1 MRNFM
6 FFLARS
12 RMFFQQ
18 NKLSASSWVAF
29 FITLGLV
36 LQAHHVQAQAADA
49 PPALKNLLARIDAAA
64 NAHNA
69 KAVMQHYGTNFT
81 HSDGLTPQSMAQSL
95 TQLWQRYPQLRYT
108 TRVES
113 WKPEGRAIIAQTITN
128 ISGSQVQDNRNL
140 MFNATIRSR
149 QRVEN
154 EKIVRQDIL
163 WERSQLRAGAKPP
176 TIEVR
181 LPQQVKA
188 GQQFNFDAIVQ
199 EPLGDDYLLGT
210 VIEEPVQPGNYL
222 NPVPVDL
229 ELLPAGGIFKQG
241 RAPAAGNHR
250 WISAIVV
257 RGDGMTMVT
266 QRLQVIGG
274 NAASTSQPPATTQ
287 QPRKSLK

>member
-1 MRNFM
+1 MT
-6 FFLARS
+6 LT
-12 RMFFQQ
+12 
-18 NKLSASSWVAF
+18 LSV
-29 FITLGLV
+29 
-36 LQAHHVQAQAADA
+36 QPHRVQAQATPDA

-69 KAVMQHYGTNFT
+69 NAVVQYYGTNFT
-81 HSDGLTPQSMAQSL
+81 HSDGLTQQSMAQSL
-95 TQLWQRYPQLRYT
+95 NQLWQSYPQLRYT

-113 WKPEGRAIIAQTITN
+113 WKPEGRAIVAETITN

-149 QRVEN
+149 QRIEN

-199 EPLGDDYLLGT
+199 EPLGDDYLLGA
-210 VIEEPVQPGNYL
+210 VIEEPVQSANYL
-222 NPVPVDL
+222 NPVPVEL

-241 RAPAAGNHR
+241 RAPAAGSHR

-266 QRLQVIGG
+266 QRLQVVGA
-274 NAASTSQPPATTQ
+274 NAASNNQSTTQ
-287 QPRKSLK
+287 SAR

>member
-1 MRNFM
+1 MS
-6 FFLARS
+6 FLARS
-12 RMFFQQ
+12 RMFFQH

-36 LQAHHVQAQAADA
+36 LQAHRVQAQATPDA
-49 PPALKNLLARIDAAA
+49 PPALKNLLARVDAAA

-69 KAVMQHYGTNFT
+69 KAVTQYYGTNFT
-81 HSDGLTPQSMAQSL
+81 HSDGLTQQSMEQSL

-113 WKPEGRAIIAQTITN
+113 WKPEGRAIVAETITN

-149 QRVEN
+149 QRIEN
-154 EKIVRQDIL
+154 ERIVRQDIL

-199 EPLGDDYLLGT
+199 EPLGDDYLLGA
-210 VIEEPVQPGNYL
+210 VIEEPIKPGSYL
-222 NPVPVDL
+222 NPVPLEL
-229 ELLPAGGIFKQG
+229 ELLSAGGIFKQG
-241 RAPAAGNHR
+241 RAPASGNHR

-266 QRLQVIGG
+266 QRLQVIGA
-274 NAASTSQPPATTQ
+274 NATSTTQPVATTQ
-287 QPRKSLK
+287 QPK

>member
-6 FFLARS
+6 VFLARCK
-12 RMFFQQ
+12 FPQQ
-18 NKLSASSWVAF
+18 HKSSSSWIALLLMTVA
-29 FITLGLV
+29 LSV
-36 LQAHHVQAQAADA
+36 QSHRVQAQTTPDA
-49 PPALKNLLARIDAAA
+49 PPALKNLLARVDAAA

-69 KAVMQHYGTNFT
+69 NAVMQYYSPNFT
-81 HSDGLTPQSMAQSL
+81 HSDGLTHQSMAQSL
-95 TQLWQRYPQLRYT
+95 TQLWQRYPQLKYT

-113 WKPEGRAIIAQTITN
+113 WKPEGQAIVAETITN

-154 EKIVRQDIL
+154 ERIVRQDIL

-199 EPLGDDYLLGT
+199 EPLGEDYLLGA
-210 VIEEPVQPGNYL
+210 VIEEPIKPGSHL
-222 NPVPVDL
+222 NPVPVEL
-229 ELLPAGGIFKQG
+229 ELLSAGGIFKQG
-241 RAPAAGNHR
+241 RAPAAGNNR

-266 QRLQVIGG
+266 QRLQVVG
-274 NAASTSQPPATTQ
+274 NSASNTQSRTTQ
-287 QPRKSLK
+287 

>member
-6 FFLARS
+6 FFLTPS
-12 RMFFQQ
+12 RKLPQQ
-18 NKLSASSWVAF
+18 NKLSASSWVALLLM
-29 FITLGLV
+29 TLTLSV
-36 LQAHHVQAQAADA
+36 QSHRVQAQATPDA

-64 NAHNA
+64 NAHNVN
-69 KAVMQHYGTNFT
+69 AVVQYYGTNFT
-81 HSDGLTPQSMAQSL
+81 HSDGLTQQSMAQSL
-95 TQLWQRYPQLRYT
+95 NQLWQRYPQLRYT

-113 WKPEGRAIIAQTITN
+113 WKPEGRAIVAETITN

-199 EPLGDDYLLGT
+199 EPLGDDYLLGA
-210 VIEEPVQPGNYL
+210 VIEEPVQSGNYL
-222 NPVPVDL
+222 NPVPVEL

-241 RAPAAGNHR
+241 RAPAAGSHR

-266 QRLQVIGG
+266 QRLQVVGA
-274 NAASTSQPPATTQ
+274 NAASNNQSTTQ
-287 QPRKSLK
+287 SAR

>member
-6 FFLARS
+6 FFLTPS
-12 RMFFQQ
+12 RKLPQQ
-18 NKLSASSWVAF
+18 NKLSASSWVALLLM
-29 FITLGLV
+29 TLTLSV
-36 LQAHHVQAQAADA
+36 QSHRVQAQATPDA

-69 KAVMQHYGTNFT
+69 NAVVQYYGTNFT
-81 HSDGLTPQSMAQSL
+81 HSDGLTQPSMAQSL
-95 TQLWQRYPQLRYT
+95 NQLWQRYPQLRYT

-113 WKPEGRAIIAQTITN
+113 WKPEGRAIVAETITN

-149 QRVEN
+149 QRIEN

-199 EPLGDDYLLGT
+199 EPLGDDYLLGA
-210 VIEEPVQPGNYL
+210 VIEEPVQSANYL
-222 NPVPVDL
+222 NPVPIEL

-241 RAPAAGNHR
+241 RAPSAGSHR

-266 QRLQVIGG
+266 QRLQVVGA
-274 NAASTSQPPATTQ
+274 NTASTIQSATTTQ
-287 QPRKSLK
+287 QAR

>member
-1 MRNFM
+1 M
-6 FFLARS
+6 FFLTPS
-12 RMFFQQ
+12 RKLPQQ
-18 NKLSASSWVAF
+18 NKLSASSWVALLLM
-29 FITLGLV
+29 TLTLSV
-36 LQAHHVQAQAADA
+36 QSHRVQAQATPDA
-49 PPALKNLLARIDAAA
+49 PPALKNLLARVDAAA

-69 KAVMQHYGTNFT
+69 NAVVQYYGTNFT
-81 HSDGLTPQSMAQSL
+81 HSDGLTQQSMAQSL
-95 TQLWQRYPQLRYT
+95 NQLWQRYPQLRYT

-113 WKPEGRAIIAQTITN
+113 WKPEGRAIVAETITN

-149 QRVEN
+149 QRIEN

-199 EPLGDDYLLGT
+199 EPLGDDYLLGA
-210 VIEEPVQPGNYL
+210 VIEEPVQSGNYL
-222 NPVPVDL
+222 NPVPIEL

-266 QRLQVIGG
+266 QRLQVVGA
-274 NAASTSQPPATTQ
+274 NAASTTQSATTTQ
-287 QPRKSLK
+287 QQN

>member
-6 FFLARS
+6 LFLS
-12 RMFFQQ
+12 RLHMIFQK
-18 NKLSASSWVAF
+18 NKLSTSNWLALF
-29 FITLGLV
+29 LITLGLV
-36 LQAHHVQAQAADA
+36 LQSHRTQAQTTPAA
-49 PPALKNLLARIDAAA
+49 PPALTNLLARIDAAA
-64 NAHNA
+64 NAHNPQ
-69 KAVMQHYGTNFT
+69 AVMQYYGTNFT
-81 HSDGLTPQSMAQSL
+81 HTDGLTRQTMAQSL

-113 WKPEGRAIIAQTITN
+113 WKPEGRAIVAETITN

-140 MFNATIRSR
+140 LFNATIRSR

-154 EKIVRQDIL
+154 DRIVRQDIL
-163 WERSQLRAGAKPP
+163 WERSLLRAGAKPP

-188 GQQFNFDAIVQ
+188 GQLFNFDAIVQ
-199 EPLGDDYLLGT
+199 EPLGDDYLLGA
-210 VIEEPVQPGNYL
+210 VIEEPIKPGSYL

-229 ELLPAGGIFKQG
+229 ELLSAGGIFKQG
-241 RAPAAGNHR
+241 RAPAAGNNR

-274 NAASTSQPPATTQ
+274 NTASNTHSARTQ
-287 QPRKSLK
+287 QPK

>member
-6 FFLARS
+6 FFLTPS
-12 RMFFQQ
+12 RKLPQQ
-18 NKLSASSWVAF
+18 NKLSASSWVALLLM
-29 FITLGLV
+29 TLTLSV
-36 LQAHHVQAQAADA
+36 QSHRVQAQATPDA
-49 PPALKNLLARIDAAA
+49 PPALKNLLARVDAAA

-69 KAVMQHYGTNFT
+69 NAVVQYYGTNFT
-81 HSDGLTPQSMAQSL
+81 HSDGLTQQSMAQSL
-95 TQLWQRYPQLRYT
+95 NQLWQRYPQLRYT

-113 WKPEGRAIIAQTITN
+113 WKPEGRAIVAETITN

-149 QRVEN
+149 QRIEN

-199 EPLGDDYLLGT
+199 EPLGDDYLLGA
-210 VIEEPVQPGNYL
+210 VIEEPVQSGNYL
-222 NPVPVDL
+222 NPVPIEL

-266 QRLQVIGG
+266 QRLQVVGA
-274 NAASTSQPPATTQ
+274 NAASTTQSATTTQ
-287 QPRKSLK
+287 QQN